1 MWPQVPHGMSSATH
15 ASRTCLHLLQGT
27 VMRLLEDLLVCI
39 PTRAARWSQNIQDGS
54 QELQSRAGAPRR
66 RVLQE
71 LVVSQHVGTQP
82 GPGREALEAPQG
94 GWLLQDLAPLAPSPT
109 SPPRRPSPPSSSLA
123 GQFLQRPGSPQVQ
136 GKAQLAFPYQLLKQG
151 GPLGLVER
159 LSLGLLTREAPK
171 ENGAMETGGE
181 HWPSCPS
188 THRLQ
193 EVNILELEKSRKN
206 EKAGVKPSAQ

>member
-1 MWPQVPHGMSSATH
+1 
-15 ASRTCLHLLQGT
+15 
-27 VMRLLEDLLVCI
+27 MRLLEDLLVCI

-71 LVVSQHVGTQP
+71 LVVSQHVGTQ
-82 GPGREALEAPQG
+82 
-94 GWLLQDLAPLAPSPT
+94 
-109 SPPRRPSPPSSSLA
+109 LA

-193 EVNILELEKSRKN
+193 EVNILELQGDSRPHHLP
-206 EKAGVKPSAQ
+206 EALELLVGEAERQLPIHLVQAGRLTQHASDLARVG